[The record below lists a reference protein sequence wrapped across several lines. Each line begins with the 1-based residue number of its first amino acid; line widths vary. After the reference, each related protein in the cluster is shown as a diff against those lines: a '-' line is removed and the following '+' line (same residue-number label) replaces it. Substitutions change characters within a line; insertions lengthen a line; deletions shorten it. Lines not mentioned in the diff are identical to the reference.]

1 MHRRDCSRPCL
12 VQLWLLALHHQTR
25 NSTFRTGRDDRS
37 QKFTPRFSHRFRSRR
52 LVERIPARPA
62 RSNQGRGVPPGWITK
77 NEVVL
82 RFKGGVEAQI
92 LAFPWTAPP
101 YSRGGFD
108 FNGQYTSIPNVTD
121 GSTGRAQFL

>member
-82 RFKGGVEAQI
+82 SDEPSEVIYLRDDEGGACWS
-92 LAFPWTAPP
+92 P
-101 YSRGGFD
+101 
-108 FNGQYTSIPNVTD
+108 
-121 GSTGRAQFL
+121 